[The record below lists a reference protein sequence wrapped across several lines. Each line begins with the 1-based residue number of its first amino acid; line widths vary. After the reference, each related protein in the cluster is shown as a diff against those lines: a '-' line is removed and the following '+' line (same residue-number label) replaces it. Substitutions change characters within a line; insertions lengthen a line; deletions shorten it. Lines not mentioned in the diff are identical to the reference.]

1 MNGKIIFPKKLKI
14 KRKFIFGIVGTG
26 KMAYQ
31 HARVIKS
38 FGHSVGAVFSRSNG
52 RYAKIFSQ
60 KQKAPLIKNLSEVLK
75 DKINLDGW
83 IICGKWNNLYKD
95 LLFFLKQDKP
105 VLIEKSII
113 VNISQIN
120 AIFRNYSKNKIK
132 NIFIGYNR
140 NYYDFI
146 PYLVKKLKKEK
157 IIYAEAFLADK
168 YNQII
173 KNHGRSII
181 KSLPIYITSHW
192 LNLILKVMELLGY
205 RISKIKK
212 IRLKKLNFFNSYKL
226 SLVFKSKKKN
236 KRVLFD
242 IIHAPD
248 LPANHKISFYS
259 EKRVYNISPIEKLT
273 INEKLKKNH
282 GSYIP
287 TTKHFACDNTYKPG
301 LRYQYYD
308 FIKKNFYKK
317 KSILNTDMSQL
328 LRLYKLCKFIS

>member
-1 MNGKIIFPKKLKI
+1 
-14 KRKFIFGIVGTG
+14 
-26 KMAYQ
+26 
-31 HARVIKS
+31 
-38 FGHSVGAVFSRSNG
+38 
-52 RYAKIFSQ
+52 
-60 KQKAPLIKNLSEVLK
+60 
-75 DKINLDGW
+75 
-83 IICGKWNNLYKD
+83 
-95 LLFFLKQDKP
+95 
-105 VLIEKSII
+105 
-113 VNISQIN
+113 
-120 AIFRNYSKNKIK
+120 
-132 NIFIGYNR
+132 
-140 NYYDFI
+140 
-146 PYLVKKLKKEK
+146 
-157 IIYAEAFLADK
+157 
-168 YNQII
+168 
-173 KNHGRSII
+173 
-181 KSLPIYITSHW
+181 
-192 LNLILKVMELLGY
+192 MELLGY

-236 KRVLFD
+236 KSVLFD